1 MRILLK
7 LLIVYIV
14 LFISFTGVY
23 YSFWDNFCNKYSKEN
38 IFNQEESL
46 YFSSECVNKYICK
59 IDNRKYDNNVAKS
72 WSCNKKDILWLENL
86 YNNYG
91 KN

>member
-1 MRILLK
+1 MRILIK
-7 LLIVYIV
+7 LFTVYIV
-14 LFISFTGVY
+14 LFLSFTITY
-23 YSFWDNFCNKYSKEN
+23 YSFWDDLCNRYSKDN
-38 IFNQEESL
+38 VFSQDESL
-46 YFSSECVNKYICK
+46 YFSSQCVDKYICK
-59 IDNRKYDNNVAKS
+59 IEDRKYDNNVAKS